1 MQDFLEPFE
10 GQISSTRNGT
20 PLSALC
26 EKLLATFVRNKAEV
40 ATVRCDKCGY
50 ESEVMYRCLW
60 QLSRKDSWKHD
71 VIVHK
76 QNGDVLLIRKE
87 SR

>member
-1 MQDFLEPFE
+1 MQDFLEPFD
-10 GQISSTRNGT
+10 GLVSSTRNGT
-20 PLSALC
+20 QLSALC

-50 ESEVMYRCLW
+50 EPEAMYRCLW
-60 QLSRKDSWKHD
+60 QLARKDDWKRS
-71 VIVHK
+71 VTVHT